1 MIVYS
6 RIKTIFLQKSNF
18 RTMSRAVTINVGKIS
33 MCGENLENQ
42 LDQSTISTCILKKN
56 QEIYWFLGFIFVLY
70 CFLDVIFPYLSYMSY
85 MTLNKT

>member
-42 LDQSTISTCILKKN
+42 LDQSTISLFKKK
-56 QEIYWFLGFIFVLY
+56 IKKYIGFWALFLFCTVSQMLFSHI
-70 CFLDVIFPYLSYMSY
+70 
-85 MTLNKT
+85 